1 MSEKRGNT
9 VKLVYHFNT
18 AACLEVQ
25 LPNGNWY
32 RITAREFRSYNYPRR
47 ILVNGEYQ
55 IYEGPVYLYGTNI
68 EADDEIDKKGLLFV
82 NDVDPRT
89 LTQNTRKYGRL

>member
-9 VKLVYHFNT
+9 GKMVYDFNS

-25 LPNGNWY
+25 LPNKNWY
-32 RITAREFRSYNYPRR
+32 RITPREFRSYTYPRR

-55 IYEGPVYLYGTNI
+55 IYDGPVYLYETNI
-68 EADDEIDKKGLLFV
+68 VVKNPTKQGLLYV
-82 NDVDPRT
+82 NDIDPRT
-89 LTQNTRKYGRL
+89 LVKSTRQHGRL